1 MKPPASFMVFAAA
14 EFMLFKNT
22 IFPASKNARKGN

>member
-1 MKPPASFMVFAAA
+1 MKPPASSMAFASV

-22 IFPASKNARKGN
+22 IFPGSKNARKGK